1 MSTVINVQ
9 LGARSYPIHIGAGL
23 LPQLGVL
30 TAQALRGRAA
40 LLVTDSHVSQLYGEA
55 ATASLRAAGFTVTRV
70 VVPAGEASKCG
81 EQLFALYD
89 AAQQAGMDRAGIVVA
104 LGGGV
109 IGDLA
114 GYLAASWLRGIA
126 FVQVPTTLL
135 AMVDSSVG
143 GKTGINL
150 LSGKN
155 LVGAFH
161 QPSLVVA
168 DLDTFATLPPR
179 ETRAGMAEVVKYG
192 AIRDAQLF
200 QTLEKNVA
208 VFSKPWSPS
217 APPEAGKPWKSI
229 AAGERELFAQIVARC
244 CAIKA
249 EVVAGDEREESG
261 LRAIL
266 NFGHTLGHAI
276 EKASGYGKILHG
288 EAVAVGMVAAARL
301 SARLT
306 GLPVADVARI
316 EKLLAQLAL
325 PVHAPGLAWP
335 ELKAAMKLDKK
346 AQGGVP
352 RFVLLKK
359 IGEAV
364 TGYAVPEDILEAIAK
379 DLGEPMQ

>member
-1 MSTVINVQ
+1 MTQIVNVV
-9 LGARSYPIHIGAGL
+9 LGSRSYAIHLGAGL
-23 LPQLGVL
+23 MPQLGVL
-30 TAQALRGRAA
+30 MAQALRGRSV
-40 LLVTDSHVSQLYGEA
+40 LLVTDNHVSQLYGEV
-55 ATASLRAAGFTVTRV
+55 ATASMRGAGFAVTRA
-70 VVPAGEASKCG
+70 VVPSGEVSKCG
-81 EQLFALYD
+81 EQLFSLYD
-89 AAQQAGMDRAGIVVA
+89 SAKQAGLDRSGIVVA

-109 IGDLA
+109 VGDLA

-150 LSGKN
+150 PSGKN

-161 QPSLVVA
+161 QPSLVLA
-168 DLDTFATLPPR
+168 DLDSFETLPPR
-179 ETRAGMAEVVKYG
+179 EVRAGMAEVVKYG

-200 QTLEKNVA
+200 QTLEKETA
-208 VFSKPWSPS
+208 VFSKPW
-217 APPEAGKPWKSI
+217 KQL
-229 AAGERELFAQIVARC
+229 AAAEREVFANVVARC

-249 EVVAGDEREESG
+249 EVVAGDEREETG

-276 EKASGYGKILHG
+276 ENASGYGKILHG

-306 GLPVADVARI
+306 GLPQIDVERI

-325 PVHAPGLAWP
+325 PVRAPGLAWSA
-335 ELKAAMKLDKK
+335 LKQAMKLDKK

-352 RFVLLKK
+352 RFVLLKQL
-359 IGEAV
+359 GAAV
-364 TGYAVPEDILEAIAK
+364 TGCAVPEDVLESVAR
-379 DLGEPMQ
+379 DMGT

>member
-1 MSTVINVQ
+1 MTQIVNVV
-9 LGARSYPIHIGAGL
+9 LGRRSYAIHLGAGL

-30 TAQALRGRAA
+30 TAQVLRGRSA
-40 LLVTDSHVSQLYGEA
+40 LLVTDNHVSQLCGEA
-55 ATASLRAAGFTVTRV
+55 AAASLRGAGFKVHRA

-89 AAQQAGMDRAGIVVA
+89 AAKQAGLDRSGIVVA

-109 IGDLA
+109 VGDLA

-150 LSGKN
+150 PSGKN

-161 QPSLVVA
+161 QPALVIA
-168 DLDTFATLPPR
+168 DLDVFTTLPPR
-179 ETRAGMAEVVKYG
+179 ETRAGLGEVVKYG
-192 AIRDAQLF
+192 AIRDAALF
-200 QTLEKNVA
+200 ATLEA
-208 VFSKPWSPS
+208 HAPVFAKSWNDLS
-217 APPEAGKPWKSI
+217 AA
-229 AAGERELFAQIVARC
+229 ERELFANVIARC

-249 EVVAGDEREESG
+249 EVVAGDEREETG

-276 EKASGYGKILHG
+276 EKASGYGKLLHG
-288 EAVAVGMVAAARL
+288 EAVAVGMVAAAQL

-306 GLPVADVARI
+306 GLPAADVARL
-316 EKLLAQLAL
+316 KQLLVNLGL
-325 PVHAPGLAWP
+325 PVCAPGLAWAD
-335 ELKAAMKLDKK
+335 LRAAMQLDKK
-346 AQGGVP
+346 SQGGVP
-352 RFVLLKK
+352 RFVLLKQL
-359 IGEAV
+359 GEAV
-364 TGYAVPEDILEAIAK
+364 TGCAVPEDVLESVAR
-379 DLGEPMQ
+379 DLGK

>member
-1 MSTVINVQ
+1 MKQIVNVV
-9 LGARSYPIHIGAGL
+9 LGSRSYAIHLGAGL

-30 TAQALRGRAA
+30 AAQTLRGRSA
-40 LLVTDSHVSQLYGEA
+40 LLVTDNHVSQLYGET
-55 ATASLRAAGFTVTRV
+55 ATASLRAAGFSVSRT
-70 VVPAGEASKCG
+70 VVPSGEASKCG

-89 AAQQAGMDRAGIVVA
+89 AAKQAGLDRSGVVVA

-109 IGDLA
+109 VGDLA

-150 LSGKN
+150 PSGKN

-161 QPSLVVA
+161 QPALVLA
-168 DLDTFATLPPR
+168 DLDVFTSLPPR

-200 QTLEKNVA
+200 QTLEEHTA
-208 VFSKPWSPS
+208 VFSR
-217 APPEAGKPWKSI
+217 PWKDLD
-229 AAGERELFAQIVARC
+229 AAGRALFGNVIARC

-249 EVVAGDEREESG
+249 EVVAGDEREETG

-266 NFGHTLGHAI
+266 NFGHTLGHAV

-306 GLPVADVARI
+306 GLPAADVARL
-316 EKLLAQLAL
+316 EKLLVQLEL
-325 PVHAPGLAWP
+325 PVRAPGLAWAD
-335 ELKAAMKLDKK
+335 LRAAMKLDKK
-346 AQGGVP
+346 AEGGVP
-352 RFVLLKK
+352 RFVLLKQL
-359 IGEAV
+359 GESV
-364 TGYAVPEDILEAIAK
+364 TGCTVPEEVLAEVAYG
-379 DLGEPMQ
+379 LGE

>member
-23 LPQLGVL
+23 LAQLGGL
-30 TAQALRGRAA
+30 TAQVLRGRSA

-55 ATASLRAAGFTVTRV
+55 AAASLRGAGFAVTRA

-89 AAQQAGMDRAGIVVA
+89 AAQQAGLDRAGIVVA

-109 IGDLA
+109 VGDLA

-150 LSGKN
+150 PSGKN

-161 QPSLVVA
+161 QPVLVVA

-179 ETRAGMAEVVKYG
+179 EMRAGMAEVVKYG
-192 AIRDAQLF
+192 AIHNAQLF
-200 QTLEKNVA
+200 QTLEKNGT

-217 APPEAGKPWKSI
+217 APPEAGKPWKSL
-229 AAGERELFAQIVARC
+229 AANEREIFAQVVARC

-288 EAVAVGMVAAARL
+288 EAVAVGMVVAARL

-306 GLPVADVARI
+306 GLPANDVTRI
-316 EKLLAQLAL
+316 EKLLTQLAL
-325 PVHAPGLAWP
+325 PVRAPGLAWP
-335 ELKAAMKLDKK
+335 DLKAAMKLDKK
-346 AQGGVP
+346 TQAGVP
-352 RFVLLKK
+352 RFVLLKQL
-359 IGEAV
+359 GAAV
-364 TGYAVPEDILEAIAK
+364 TGCAVPENILEEVAYG
-379 DLGEPMQ
+379 LGE

>member
-1 MSTVINVQ
+1 MQQIVNVV
-9 LGARSYPIHIGAGL
+9 LGSRSYAIHLGAGL

-30 TAQALRGRAA
+30 MAQALRGRNV
-40 LLVTDSHVSQLYGEA
+40 LLVTDSHVSQIFGETA
-55 ATASLRAAGFTVTRV
+55 ATSLRGAGFAVSRA
-70 VVPAGEASKCG
+70 VVPAGESSKCG
-81 EQLFALYD
+81 EQLFTLYD
-89 AAQQAGMDRAGIVVA
+89 SAKQAGLDRAGIVVA

-109 IGDLA
+109 VGDLA

-135 AMVDSSVG
+135 SMVDSSVG

-150 LSGKN
+150 PSGKN
-155 LVGAFH
+155 VVGAFH

-168 DLDTFATLPPR
+168 DLDVFETLPPR

-200 QTLEKNVA
+200 QTLEKEA
-208 VFSKPWSPS
+208 AIFSKPWKNL
-217 APPEAGKPWKSI
+217 G
-229 AAGERELFAQIVARC
+229 AAERELFASVIARC

-249 EVVAGDEREESG
+249 EVVAGDEREETG

-276 EKASGYGKILHG
+276 ENASGYGKILHG

-306 GLPVADVARI
+306 GLPAADVARL

-325 PVHAPGLAWP
+325 PVRAPGLAWAD
-335 ELKAAMKLDKK
+335 LKSAMKLDKK
-346 AQGGVP
+346 SQGGVP
-352 RFVLLKK
+352 RFVLLKQL
-359 IGEAV
+359 GESI
-364 TGYAVPEDILEAIAK
+364 TGCAVPEHILEEVAHG
-379 DLGEPMQ
+379 LGE

>member
-1 MSTVINVQ
+1 MTQIVNVV
-9 LGARSYPIHIGAGL
+9 LGSRSYAIHLGEGL

-30 TAQALRGRAA
+30 MAQVLRGRRV
-40 LLVTDSHVSQLYGEA
+40 LLVTDNHVSAILGE
-55 ATASLRAAGFTVTRV
+55 TVTVSLRGAGFAVSRS

-81 EQLFALYD
+81 EQLFALYE
-89 AAQQAGMDRAGIVVA
+89 AAKQAGLDRSGIVVA

-109 IGDLA
+109 VGDLA

-150 LSGKN
+150 PSGKN

-161 QPSLVVA
+161 QPALVLA
-168 DLDTFATLPPR
+168 DLDAFTTLPPR
-179 ETRAGMAEVVKYG
+179 ETRAGLAEVVKYG

-200 QTLEKNVA
+200 QTLEEHTA
-208 VFSKPWSPS
+208 VFSR
-217 APPEAGKPWKSI
+217 PWKDLD
-229 AAGERELFAQIVARC
+229 AAGRALFGNVIARC

-276 EKASGYGKILHG
+276 ENASGYGRILHG
-288 EAVAVGMVAAARL
+288 EAVAVGMVAAVRL

-306 GLPVADVARI
+306 GLPEADVARL
-316 EKLLAQLAL
+316 EKLLVALGL
-325 PVHAPGLAWP
+325 PVRAPGLAWTD
-335 ELKAAMKLDKK
+335 LRAAMKLDKK
-346 AQGGVP
+346 SEAGVP
-352 RFVLLKK
+352 RFVLLKQL
-359 IGEAV
+359 GESLS
-364 TGYAVPEDILEAIAK
+364 GCAVPEDVLEAIAR
-379 DLGEPMQ
+379 DLGT